1 MNLRDILSALSCNP
15 ESLQALDLSG
25 NNGRVPANAVPD
37 IIHFCTGLKELNL
50 GGCLIGTV
58 PGPLIPCESLERLS
72 QLRELDISQYKVN
85 DATILDL
92 EEYLLHGSSQYD
104 LGQGSTWT
112 LRRLALNNCGITG
125 KQAAKL
131 FNAIGEDRDFDLSL
145 NGNPL
150 EEGIE
155 YLAHSLRHNRGPK
168 ELHMDMVEFRDE
180 VNYCTLIKALTATQY
195 LTFLSL
201 VGTGPIPP
209 AGESLQPET
218 CEALERF
225 FAYNTSVRYLNYS
238 GYKGKLDEGQMAPG
252 FGHSLRGLAD
262 NNTLTHLWIRNQNL
276 HDDIGTLGTALRKN
290 RTLQVLDCQNNG
302 FNMTT
307 LQFLTES
314 VKENYTLTHCPFT
327 VEETEKIWIGI
338 RDKIRGPRTGL
349 DSKRPGDSMLIA
361 REAMLKEHYEAL
373 LAELQHYLERNR
385 RLQHEAAATRAS
397 GPISE
402 QRHVEIP
409 EGAWMARGERSSSDE
424 EVGDGTPKPR
434 QVRRQTIRSSGIA
447 INTSLATPYQVL
459 PEEGMESPTETIGP
473 VSGMSV
479 SPPEATTPTTP
490 DDASFEKMV
499 KEFGNV
505 GFETRL
511 D

>member
-1 MNLRDILSALSCNP
+1 M
-15 ESLQALDLSG
+15 
-25 NNGRVPANAVPD
+25 
-37 IIHFCTGLKELNL
+37 
-50 GGCLIGTV
+50 
-58 PGPLIPCESLERLS
+58 S

-85 DATILDL
+85 DATIIDL
-92 EEYLLHGSSQYD
+92 EEYLLRGSVERNTST
-104 LGQGSTWT
+104 GSNWT

-125 KQAAKL
+125 RQAAKL

-155 YLAHSLRHNRGPK
+155 YLAHSIRHNRGPK

-180 VNYCTLIKALTATQY
+180 ANYCTLVQALTATRC

-201 VGTGPIPP
+201 AGTGPIPP

-218 CEALERF
+218 CEALEKF
-225 FAYNTSVRYLNYS
+225 FAYNTSIRYLNYS

-252 FGHSLRGLAD
+252 FGHSLRGLVEND
-262 NNTLTHLWIRNQNL
+262 TMTHLWIKNQNL
-276 HDDIGTLGTALRKN
+276 HDDIGTLGMVLQRN

-314 VKENYTLTHCPFT
+314 VKQNYALTHCPFT
-327 VEETEKIWIGI
+327 LEETESIWKGI
-338 RDKIRGPRTGL
+338 RDKIRGARTGL

-373 LAELQHYLERNR
+373 LAELQHYLDRNR
-385 RLQHEAAATRAS
+385 RLQQETAATQAS
-397 GPISE
+397 GPITA
-402 QRHVEIP
+402 QRHVELP
-409 EGAWMARGERSSSDE
+409 EGAWMGRSERSNSDE
-424 EVGDGTPKPR
+424 DVGEGTPKPR

-447 INTSLATPYQVL
+447 INTSLAAPYQVL

-473 VSGMSV
+473 ASGMSA
-479 SPPEATTPTTP
+479 SPPDANTPTTP
-490 DDASFEKMV
+490 DDSAFDEMV

-505 GFETRL
+505 GFENRL